1 MEGIT
6 ALQAQEVAT
15 ASELNQKFAVDGSGS
30 VELTYGSL
38 DTFNVGLEGFIGPP
52 FMSAGSE
59 ALQEI
64 LRTIVGATADG
75 PTLLGQMEKEHC
87 KSPDSNIRFPSQN
100 GKEIVQPVAQ
110 WAFVMKTPPPADTE
124 DTDDDG
130 TFSIRGRVRKP
141 LGEYWALA
149 QQKNM
154 ELRVQKNP
162 ELVLEEIVAAQL
174 YTSPMYLK
182 YNAILRFISENRFLQ
197 DQCVKYRL
205 GDWEVSTDQF
215 RWTLAPTKYATTIH
229 AINSCIVKLS
239 ALTVASIVY
248 RGVAGMRMPD
258 DFFRKDAKTNI
269 AGGVEYGFSS
279 TTRERKIA
287 VHYAK
292 VEKGETASTVL
303 EAQMGMIDRGAD
315 ISFLSQFPGEQEILY
330 GPLMGMEVRRTRVH
344 GSTLVVKWTFPSTR
358 SR

>member
-1 MEGIT
+1 
-6 ALQAQEVAT
+6 
-15 ASELNQKFAVDGSGS
+15 
-30 VELTYGSL
+30 
-38 DTFNVGLEGFIGPP
+38 
-52 FMSAGSE
+52 
-59 ALQEI
+59 
-64 LRTIVGATADG
+64 
-75 PTLLGQMEKEHC
+75 
-87 KSPDSNIRFPSQN
+87 
-100 GKEIVQPVAQ
+100 
-110 WAFVMKTPPPADTE
+110 
-124 DTDDDG
+124 
-130 TFSIRGRVRKP
+130 
-141 LGEYWALA
+141 
-149 QQKNM
+149 
-154 ELRVQKNP
+154 
-162 ELVLEEIVAAQL
+162 
-174 YTSPMYLK
+174 MYLK

-315 ISFLSQFPGEQEILY
+315 ISFLSQLPGEQEILY